1 MGNHDTRQLRLG
13 INTQSLCI
21 EGLSMGDQEQSGRPA
36 PVFSVFDNVGSHVP
50 TAIRGNIWAGGHVN
64 LEILFKKVT
73 RP

>member
-36 PVFSVFDNVGSHVP
+36 PVFNIFDIVGSHVP
-50 TAIRGNIWAGGHVN
+50 TAIRENIWAGGGGAGA
-64 LEILFKKVT
+64 T
-73 RP
+73 